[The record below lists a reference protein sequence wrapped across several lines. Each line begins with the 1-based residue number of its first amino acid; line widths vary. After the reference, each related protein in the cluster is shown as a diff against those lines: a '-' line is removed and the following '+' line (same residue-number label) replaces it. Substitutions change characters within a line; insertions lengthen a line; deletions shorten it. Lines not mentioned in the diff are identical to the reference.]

1 MFDVIANR
9 IVWACLMMA
18 GISVVA
24 FTLIHLPPGDFVDSY
39 FAGVQIRGQYVT
51 QDEVARMRSRLG
63 LDQPMYVQY
72 FDWVGGVVQGD
83 FGRSWG
89 FPPRPVSEI
98 IGERL
103 PLTLLLAVTTL
114 LITYLTAIP
123 IGIYSAVR
131 QYSVGDHAFT
141 VLGYIGLATPNFMF
155 ALVLLYIGHVFFG
168 TSVGGL
174 FSFEFENAPWSW
186 ARFVDLLAHLWVPV
200 VVLGTAGTALQIRT
214 MRATLLD
221 ELNKLYVTAARAG
234 GMSEFRLLIKYPV
247 RMAINPIV
255 STIGWELTTII
266 SGAPIV
272 GIVLSMPDTGPLFVE
287 SLLNQDMPLAGALI
301 LIYSALVIIGTLIS
315 DLLLIALDPRI
326 RMGSTATSARGAV

>member
-1 MFDVIANR
+1 MFNVIANR
-9 IVWACLMMA
+9 IVWASLMMA
-18 GISVVA
+18 AVSVVA
-24 FTLIHLPPGDFVDSY
+24 FTLIQLPPGDFVDAYVSGRQQS
-39 FAGVQIRGQYVT
+39 GVIIT
-51 QDEVARMRSRLG
+51 MDEAARLRSQLG
-63 LDQPMYVQY
+63 LDRPMYVQY
-72 FDWVGGVVQGD
+72 FDWIGGVVQGD

-89 FPPRPVSEI
+89 YPRPVSEI

-103 PLTLLLAVTTL
+103 PLTLILAFSTL
-114 LITYLTAIP
+114 LVTYLTAIP

-131 QYSVGDHAFT
+131 QYSFGDHAFT

-155 ALVLLYIGHVFFG
+155 ALILLYLGHVYFG

-174 FSFEFENAPWSW
+174 FSFEFEDAPWSW
-186 ARFVDLLAHLWVPV
+186 ARFVDMLAHLWVPV
-200 VVLGTAGTALQIRT
+200 VVIGTAGTALQIRT

-221 ELNKLYVTAARAG
+221 ELNKQYVTAARAS

-255 STIGWELTTII
+255 STIGWELTSII

-287 SLLNQDMPLAGALI
+287 ALLTQDMSLAGALI

-326 RMGSTATSARGAV
+326 RMGSTATSAKGAV